1 MRTHGPDR
9 LPISSGPYLP
19 LYTSSSPFILY
30 AYLDNQKAIHV
41 QERIPRLI
49 RPRPG
54 LLALLVLSVL
64 LVNDRNGSGMSIH
77 PSILLVVRMANLTT
91 RKTTLNTLLVRYSI

>member
-1 MRTHGPDR
+1 M
-9 LPISSGPYLP
+9 
-19 LYTSSSPFILY
+19 
-30 AYLDNQKAIHV
+30 

-64 LVNDRNGSGMSIH
+64 LGDDRNSSGMSIR
-77 PSILLVVRMANLTT
+77 PSILIFVQIVNLIPRNTI
-91 RKTTLNTLLVRYSI
+91 LNTLLVRYSI